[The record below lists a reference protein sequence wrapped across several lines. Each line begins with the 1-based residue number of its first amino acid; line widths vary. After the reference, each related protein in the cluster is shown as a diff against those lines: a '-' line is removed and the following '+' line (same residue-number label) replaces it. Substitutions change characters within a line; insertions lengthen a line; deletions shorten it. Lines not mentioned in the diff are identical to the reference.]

1 MMMISPSAVH
11 STKQSSY
18 CWQKATNSSSV
29 MGTRLGFRIT
39 GAIDSKSSTTSCM
52 CPVYC
57 QAHLGPDAGQLQN
70 KACHWALAGDALR
83 VHDALR
89 RAAGRVEPKRSYVGT
104 AEPAPLG

>member
-1 MMMISPSAVH
+1 MMISPSAVH

-57 QAHLGPDAGQLQN
+57 QAHLGPDGGQLQN

-83 VHDALR
+83 VHNALR
-89 RAAGRVEPKRSYVGT
+89 GAAGPRETKCSNFRDAYT
-104 AEPAPLG
+104 AHAG